1 MTMAQQELQVQQK
14 REVEK
19 KQEST
24 IPSRVFLPVTDI
36 FETEQALTVVL
47 EMPGVSKD
55 SAEIGIES
63 DILTITGRIDFSKYE
78 GLQPLYTEYNIGHYS
93 RSFQISSKIEQEGI
107 TAELTNGVMTL
118 VLPKAEK
125 AKPRRIS
132 VS

>member
-1 MTMAQQELQVQQK
+1 MSQQELQAQHK

-24 IPSRVFLPVTDI
+24 MPVRDFVPVTDI

-47 EMPGVSKD
+47 EMPGVSK
-55 SAEIGIES
+55 ES
-63 DILTITGRIDFSKYE
+63 VEVGVENDVLLITGRIDSSKYE
-78 GLQPLYTEYNIGHYS
+78 GLQPLYTEYNIGNYS

-107 TAELTNGVMTL
+107 KAELQDGVMTL

-125 AKPRRIS
+125 AMPRRIS